1 MILNI
6 LSMLYSRGF
15 IKMRVMLEKN
25 VLQLENIPD
34 SHTSDFGYCHLYLV
48 RFLFFF
54 HLWERGKCY
63 LLWTCHTEMKGKNTR
78 NFMSIVETNGKLGGS
93 EIPDVE
99 YLFAMFFW

>member
-1 MILNI
+1 
-6 LSMLYSRGF
+6 MLYSRGF

-54 HLWERGKCY
+54 HL
-63 LLWTCHTEMKGKNTR
+63 
-78 NFMSIVETNGKLGGS
+78 
-93 EIPDVE
+93 
-99 YLFAMFFW
+99 